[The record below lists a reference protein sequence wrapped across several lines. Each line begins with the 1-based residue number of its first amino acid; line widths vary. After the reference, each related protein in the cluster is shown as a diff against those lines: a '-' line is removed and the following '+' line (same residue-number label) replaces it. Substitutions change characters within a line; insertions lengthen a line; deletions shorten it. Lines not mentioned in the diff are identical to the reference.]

1 MPADGSCDGCVLRE
15 GYLNARLH
23 DGGPFRHSTHKR
35 WVGLFTDGSVK
46 LFASHRDAAPASVLS
61 DITSAELDALALP
74 GGTAATPPAP
84 VLRVMR
90 HGRAVLSLSGTAAE
104 LMEWYAAFSEVITW
118 AQHDESAS
126 AWPRGVRRAREPS
139 DAAADAEVAAL
150 GLPAAAADSP
160 GSSGTASQN
169 DDGEQ
174 QTPPRQASLENT
186 HKERTTLAKA
196 MRGLR
201 FGASTGGAP
210 PSADLATAQRDE
222 VIGDIKDT
230 MAALGF

>member
-1 MPADGSCDGCVLRE
+1 M
-15 GYLNARLH
+15 
-23 DGGPFRHSTHKR
+23 
-35 WVGLFTDGSVK
+35 
-46 LFASHRDAAPASVLS
+46 
-61 DITSAELDALALP
+61 
-74 GGTAATPPAP
+74 
-84 VLRVMR
+84 
-90 HGRAVLSLSGTAAE
+90 
-104 LMEWYAAFSEVITW
+104 
-118 AQHDESAS
+118 
-126 AWPRGVRRAREPS
+126 
-139 DAAADAEVAAL
+139 
-150 GLPAAAADSP
+150 
-160 GSSGTASQN
+160 QN

-201 FGASTGGAP
+201 FGSSTGGAP